1 MQSPLVTTAWLADHL
16 NDSDLR
22 VFDTTITLKPNP
34 DGFGYLPE
42 NGYSEWQAAHIP
54 GAGFIDVI
62 AELSDPDHPIP
73 FMMPPTETFAAI
85 MAAKGIDDSSTVVLY
100 NSGLPMWSTRVW
112 WMLRSIGFDKVA
124 VLDGGW
130 EKWQRENRPVDNRVP
145 NHPPG
150 QLTASPRPA
159 MWANKET
166 MLAMIESG
174 GPVGINALSPQV
186 YSGEVNTHGR
196 PGHLP
201 GTHNVFYDNLI
212 NPETGEFLPPEQL
225 KSLFA
230 DSRALDKDQVI
241 TYCGGGVSA
250 TMVSL
255 ALELCGQHQIAVYD
269 GSMSEW
275 VRDETLP
282 LKLGAEP

>member
-1 MQSPLVTTAWLADHL
+1 MQRPLVTTTWLADHL

-22 VFDTTITLKPNP
+22 VFDTTVTLKPNP

-42 NGYSEWQAAHIP
+42 SGFNEWQAAHIP
-54 GAGFIDVI
+54 GASFIDVM
-62 AELSDPDHPIP
+62 AELSDPDNAIP
-73 FMMPPTETFAAI
+73 YMMPPADTFAAT
-85 MAAKGIDDSSTVVLY
+85 MAAKGIDDNSTVVLY
-100 NSGLPMWSTRVW
+100 NRGLPMWSTRVW

-130 EKWQRENRPVDNRVP
+130 AKWQQENRPVDKLVP
-145 NHPPG
+145 KHPAG
-150 QLTASPRPA
+150 RLTASPRPA

-166 MLAMIESG
+166 MLAMIDSG
-174 GPVGINALSPQV
+174 EPVGINALSPQV

-201 GTHNVFYDNLI
+201 GTHNVFYNSLVD
-212 NPETGEFLPPEQL
+212 PETGEFLPPDQL
-225 KSLFA
+225 KHLFA
-230 DSRALDKDQVI
+230 DSRALDTDQVI

-255 ALELCGQHQIAVYD
+255 ALVLCGQNQIAVYD

>member
-1 MQSPLVTTAWLADHL
+1 MQRPLVTTTWLADHL

-22 VFDTTITLKPNP
+22 VFDTTVTLKPNP

-42 NGYSEWQAAHIP
+42 SGFNEWQAAHIP
-54 GAGFIDVI
+54 GASFIDVM
-62 AELSDPDHPIP
+62 AELSDPDNAIP
-73 FMMPPTETFAAI
+73 YMMPPADTFAAT
-85 MAAKGIDDSSTVVLY
+85 MAAKGIGDNSTVVLY

-112 WMLRSIGFDKVA
+112 WILRSIGFDKVA

-130 EKWQRENRPVDNRVP
+130 EKWQQENRPVDKLVP
-145 NHPPG
+145 KHPAG
-150 QLTASPRPA
+150 RLTASPRPA

-166 MLAMIESG
+166 MLAMIDSG
-174 GPVGINALSPQV
+174 EPVGINALSPQV

-201 GTHNVFYDNLI
+201 GTHNVFYNSLVD
-212 NPETGEFLPPEQL
+212 PETGEFLPPDQL
-225 KSLFA
+225 KHLFA
-230 DSRALDKDQVI
+230 DSRALDTDQVI

-255 ALELCGQHQIAVYD
+255 ALVLCGQNQIAVYD

-275 VRDETLP
+275 VRDEALP
-282 LKLGAEP
+282 LKLGTEP

>member
-1 MQSPLVTTAWLADHL
+1 MQSPLVTTTWLADHL
-16 NDSDLR
+16 NGSDLR
-22 VFDTTITLKPNP
+22 VFDTTVTLKPNP

-42 NGYSEWQAAHIP
+42 SGFNEWQAAHIP
-54 GAGFIDVI
+54 GASFIDVM
-62 AELSDPDHPIP
+62 AELSDPDNAIP
-73 FMMPPTETFAAI
+73 YMMPPAETFAAT
-85 MAAKGIDDSSTVVLY
+85 MAAKGIDDNSTVVLY

-130 EKWQRENRPVDNRVP
+130 EKWQQENRPVDNLVP
-145 NHPPG
+145 KHLPG
-150 QLTASPRPA
+150 QLSASPRPA
-159 MWANKET
+159 MWANKES
-166 MLAMIESG
+166 MLAMIDSG
-174 GPVGINALSPQV
+174 EPVGINALSPEV
-186 YSGEVNTHGR
+186 YSGETNTHGR

-201 GTHNVFYDNLI
+201 GTHNVFYNSLI
-212 NPETGEFLPPEQL
+212 NPETGEFLPPDQL
-225 KSLFA
+225 KPLFA
-230 DSRALDKDQVI
+230 ESRALAKNQVI

-255 ALELCGQHQIAVYD
+255 ALELCGQKQIAVYD

-282 LKLGAEP
+282 LKLGTEP

>member
-1 MQSPLVTTAWLADHL
+1 MQSPLVTTTWLADHL

-22 VFDTTITLKPNP
+22 VFDTTVTLKPNP

-42 NGYSEWQAAHIP
+42 SGFNEWQAAHIP
-54 GAGFIDVI
+54 GASFIDVM
-62 AELSDPDHPIP
+62 AELSDPDNAIP
-73 FMMPPTETFAAI
+73 YMMPPADTFAAT
-85 MAAKGIDDSSTVVLY
+85 MAAKGIDDNSTVVLY

-130 EKWQRENRPVDNRVP
+130 EKWQQENRPVDNLVP
-145 NHPPG
+145 KHLPG
-150 QLTASPRPA
+150 QLSASPRPV
-159 MWANKET
+159 MWANKES
-166 MLAMIESG
+166 MLAMIDSG
-174 GPVGINALSPQV
+174 EPVGINALSPQV

-201 GTHNVFYDNLI
+201 GTHNVFYNSLI
-212 NPETGEFLPPEQL
+212 NGETGEFLPPDQL
-225 KSLFA
+225 KPLFA
-230 DSRALDKDQVI
+230 ESRALAKNQVI

-255 ALELCGQHQIAVYD
+255 ALELCGQNQIAVYD

-282 LKLGAEP
+282 LKLGTEP

>member
-1 MQSPLVTTAWLADHL
+1 
-16 NDSDLR
+16 
-22 VFDTTITLKPNP
+22 
-34 DGFGYLPE
+34 
-42 NGYSEWQAAHIP
+42 
-54 GAGFIDVI
+54 
-62 AELSDPDHPIP
+62 
-73 FMMPPTETFAAI
+73 
-85 MAAKGIDDSSTVVLY
+85 MATKGIDDSSTVVLY

-130 EKWQRENRPVDNRVP
+130 EKWNRENRPVDDVTP
-145 NHPPG
+145 AHPPG
-150 QLTASPRPA
+150 VLGASPQPA
-159 MWANKET
+159 MWADKEA

-174 GPVGINALSPQV
+174 EPVGINALSPQV

-201 GTHNVFYDNLI
+201 GTHNVFYNSLI
-212 NPETGEFLPPEQL
+212 DQDSGEFLPPDQL
-225 KSLFA
+225 KPLLAASG
-230 DSRALDKDQVI
+230 ALNADQVI
-241 TYCGGGVSA
+241 PYCGGGVSA

-255 ALELCGQHQIAVYD
+255 ALELCGQREIAVYD

-282 LKLGAEP
+282 LKLGAAP